1 MVIACSPWGDFT
13 ERTANNINNILFG
26 IATNL
31 MGIIVTVSFVQ
42 YFIDKQ
48 DEQEE
53 HIQEKNMIIKYNRV
67 MVLLLKKYKKYYNCV
82 TNPMAERKNIDVLTL
97 EPKFEF
103 QDMQDMYRQSLFLSD
118 GFYEPS
124 IILFY
129 RAEDDLRSYMIK
141 MLENIQFKYH
151 QELYDLVLEFVEL
164 SQSIDVRGSIL
175 DELLIKKRDEKLL
188 KDIESYI
195 KGAEQHKWLE
205 KAAKGEL
212 VSNIMLPYVQL
223 YWLMKKEAELLI
235 RYEECISKLAK

>member
-1 MVIACSPWGDFT
+1 
-13 ERTANNINNILFG
+13 
-26 IATNL
+26 
-31 MGIIVTVSFVQ
+31 
-42 YFIDKQ
+42 
-48 DEQEE
+48 
-53 HIQEKNMIIKYNRV
+53 
-67 MVLLLKKYKKYYNCV
+67 
-82 TNPMAERKNIDVLTL
+82 
-97 EPKFEF
+97 
-103 QDMQDMYRQSLFLSD
+103 
-118 GFYEPS
+118 
-124 IILFY
+124 
-129 RAEDDLRSYMIK
+129 